1 MKIKKITSL
10 AILLLSVCSC
20 SNEKDYF
27 SDTYEINTTISF
39 DQLLDIA
46 VEPKEDKT
54 INYTLKY
61 TSLGSDYDSYELVS
75 CLDSELYVCR
85 EIYSDTYRRINNE
98 KSWYYR

>member
-46 VEPKEDKT
+46 VEPKDGEDG
-54 INYTLKY
+54 NYTLKY
-61 TSLGSDYDSYELVS
+61 SPLGSHYDSYERID

-85 EIYSDTYRRINNE
+85 EIETDTLIVN
-98 KSWYYR
+98 SV